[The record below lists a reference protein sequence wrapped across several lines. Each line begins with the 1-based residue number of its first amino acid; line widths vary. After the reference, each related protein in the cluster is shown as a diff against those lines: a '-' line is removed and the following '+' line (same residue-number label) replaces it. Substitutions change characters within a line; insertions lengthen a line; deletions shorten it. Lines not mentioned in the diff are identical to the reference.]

1 MDTGATNHIT
11 GELDKLTMH
20 EKYRGNDPIY
30 TAANGPSMEIS
41 HIGKSIIET
50 PHTNLELND
59 ILHVPNAAKNLLSV
73 HRIALDN
80 NVFLEFHP
88 FFFLI
93 KDQVTKKI
101 LHRGV
106 CVEGLYA
113 LLPKYC

>member
-50 PHTNLELND
+50 PHTNLEHND
-59 ILHVPNAAKNLLSV
+59 ILHVLLRIFYLS
-73 HRIALDN
+73 IAL
-80 NVFLEFHP
+80 L
-88 FFFLI
+88 LI
-93 KDQVTKKI
+93 I
-101 LHRGV
+101 M
-106 CVEGLYA
+106 CF
-113 LLPKYC
+113 